1 MEQPDPGR
9 EVLELMCGAWL
20 AQALYVA
27 AELGIADL
35 LVAGPMP
42 VTALS
47 SASGCADPDGLYRVL
62 RLLASHGIFHEDDEQ
77 VFSLAPM
84 GARLGSDVP
93 GSMRDLVIFYG
104 AESYQAWGGLLH
116 GVRTGE
122 SPFRAVFDD
131 LFGYLRARPA
141 RGSVFN
147 GAMAASAPFF
157 EHLAAAYEFPNG
169 ALVVDV
175 GGGSGAMLAAILVA
189 RSDLR
194 GMIVDQA
201 EVIDDARRRMASLGL
216 TDRCAFEPGD
226 FFEHVPAGGG
236 VYVLSRILHD
246 WADDRCVDILAN
258 CRSAMTPDSRLLIVE
273 RLLPEANTRTLACEF
288 DVQMLVMAA
297 GGRERDVPTY
307 TRLLSR
313 AGLSLMSVISL
324 VFDVSVLEC
333 GRNPSATPNTQT
345 SH

>member
-1 MEQPDPGR
+1 M
-9 EVLELMCGAWL
+9 LELMCGSWL

-27 AELGIADL
+27 AELGIAGL
-35 LVAGPMP
+35 LAAGPMP

-47 SASGCADPDGLYRVL
+47 SGSGCADSDGLYRVL

-84 GARLGSDVP
+84 GARLRSDVP

-116 GVRTGE
+116 GVRIGE

-131 LFGYLRARPA
+131 DLFGYLRARPE

-157 EHLAAAYEFPNG
+157 EHLAAAYEFPKG

-194 GMIVDQA
+194 GMVVDQA
-201 EVIDDARRRMASLGL
+201 EVIDDARRRMGSPGL

-226 FFEHVPAGGG
+226 FFKHVPAGGD

-246 WADDRCVDILAN
+246 CDDDRCVDILAN

-273 RLLPEANTRTLACEF
+273 RLLPAANTRSLACEF
-288 DVQMLVMAA
+288 DLQMMVVSPS
-297 GGRERDVPTY
+297 GRERDVPTY
-307 TRLLSR
+307 TRLLNR
-313 AGLSLMSVISL
+313 AGLSLVSVISL

-333 GRNPSATPNTQT
+333 GRDPSATPNTQT